1 MSFTSHAAPIGTI
14 GQVRPCCGSFYL
26 CYSGS
31 QSALKGGLFL
41 MTQQVLSSSSDGAVT
56 LSVRTRIE
64 WRYALGLITTAFFL
78 LGASVLFGVVIPTH
92 LYIAKWIASMV
103 TFGWLLGVR
112 KLGLFPSGWDRAR
125 GSSFSFLQALIEGFA
140 FFVFMLAVMS

>member
-1 MSFTSHAAPIGTI
+1 
-14 GQVRPCCGSFYL
+14 
-26 CYSGS
+26 
-31 QSALKGGLFL
+31 

-78 LGASVLFGVVIPTH
+78 LGASVLFGVLLPTH

-140 FFVFMLAVMS
+140 FFVFMLAVMSLGSTRLSLFNYVLAAAGGVAVGLYSGTYAPPKLVS

>member
-1 MSFTSHAAPIGTI
+1 
-14 GQVRPCCGSFYL
+14 
-26 CYSGS
+26 
-31 QSALKGGLFL
+31 

-64 WRYALGLITTAFFL
+64 WRYALSLITTAFFL
-78 LGASVLFGVVIPTH
+78 LGASALFGVLLPKH
-92 LYIAKWIASMV
+92 LYIAKWIALVV

-112 KLGLFPSGWDRAR
+112 KLGLFPSGGDRAR

-140 FFVFMLAVMS
+140 FFVFMLVVMSFGGTGLSLFPFALAAAGGVAHGLYSGTYAPPKQVS

>member
-1 MSFTSHAAPIGTI
+1 
-14 GQVRPCCGSFYL
+14 
-26 CYSGS
+26 
-31 QSALKGGLFL
+31 

-56 LSVRTRIE
+56 LSVRMRIE
-64 WRYALGLITTAFFL
+64 WRYALGLITTAFLL
-78 LGASVLFGVVIPTH
+78 LGASALFGVLLPEH
-92 LYIAKWIASMV
+92 LYIAKWIALVV

-140 FFVFMLAVMS
+140 FFVFMLAVRSLGSTRLSLFDYALAAAGGVAIGLYSGTYAPPKQVS